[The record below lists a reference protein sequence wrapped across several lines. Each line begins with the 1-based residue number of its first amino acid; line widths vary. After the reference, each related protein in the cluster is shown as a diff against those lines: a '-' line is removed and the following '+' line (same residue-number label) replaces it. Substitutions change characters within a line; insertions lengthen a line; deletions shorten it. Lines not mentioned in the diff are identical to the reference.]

1 MQGQIFGAQVSL
13 LPFQDLVLLSL
24 AHPLLRRAIV
34 LPQNNVLMSSV
45 EPGDLL

>member
-1 MQGQIFGAQVSL
+1 MQGQIFGAQLLL
-13 LPFQDLVLLSL
+13 LPFQDLVFLSL

-34 LPQNNVLMSSV
+34 LPDWRVLMSSV

>member
-24 AHPLLRRAIV
+24 AHPLRRAIV

>member
-13 LPFQDLVLLSL
+13 LPFQDLVLYL